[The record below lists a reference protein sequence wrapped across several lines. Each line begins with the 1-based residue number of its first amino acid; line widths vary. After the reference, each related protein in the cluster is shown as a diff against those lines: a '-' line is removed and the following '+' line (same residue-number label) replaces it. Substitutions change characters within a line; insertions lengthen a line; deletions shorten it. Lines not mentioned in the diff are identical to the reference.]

1 MTQNE
6 HPIHHLD
13 DKMCWSMLQANSL
26 GRLAVSADD
35 DVDIFPIN
43 YFADGSTLLFRTA
56 PGTKLASLSANSRVA
71 VEIDGTTGV
80 EAWSVVVKGTA
91 HVLTDPADVSEADEA
106 PLNPWAPTE
115 KKHYVRIIPTAVTG
129 RFFDRADV

>member
-13 DKMCWSMLQANSL
+13 EKMCWSMLTANSL
-26 GRLAVSADD
+26 GRLAVSTAD

-43 YFADGSTLLFRTA
+43 YFADGSTLLFRSA

-71 VEIDGTTGV
+71 FEIDGTTGV

-91 HVLTDPADVSEADEA
+91 RVLSEADEIREADVA

-115 KKHYVRIIPTAVTG
+115 KKYYVRVTPTAVTG
-129 RFFDRADV
+129 RFFDRADA